1 MLSVS
6 VSVGAIGV
14 SVRVYVCVCVRAV
27 LQSWFELL
35 GLVRSV
41 SGAIRMQKQTTVS
54 AFEKGISNFAF
65 SVPQD
70 MQKQCNNI
78 NFKIKL

>member
-1 MLSVS
+1 M
-6 VSVGAIGV
+6 
-14 SVRVYVCVCVRAV
+14 CVRACK
-27 LQSWFELL
+27 SSSPRP
-35 GLVRSV
+35 GLSCGRSV

-78 NFKIKL
+78 DFKIKL